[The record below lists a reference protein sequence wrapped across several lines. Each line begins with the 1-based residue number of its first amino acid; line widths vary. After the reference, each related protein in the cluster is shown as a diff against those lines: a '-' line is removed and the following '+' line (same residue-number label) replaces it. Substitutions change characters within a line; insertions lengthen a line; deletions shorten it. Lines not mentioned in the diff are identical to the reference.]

1 MRARRAHR
9 TARAHALRRACRASG
24 LLSGEGRRDASPPPR
39 RIRDEAPPAV
49 ALLPQAP
56 LLEHDVA
63 ALPRR
68 RAIDVRVQPI
78 RQVRR
83 MREAAQ
89 HDVRPD
95 PTRRASAPSGARSR
109 RVRRRSAARWTA
121 PDAGGA
127 VVPRVV
133 ETAFVDPPPHVFGA
147 SQHRV
152 GGWARLRVSER
163 GRGRQCAGRRASS
176 DECVQVASRPKR
188 GDALRRGPTHRYSAA
203 IASV

>member
-9 TARAHALRRACRASG
+9 TARAHALRRACRSSG

-56 LLEHDVA
+56 LL
-63 ALPRR
+63 
-68 RAIDVRVQPI
+68 
-78 RQVRR
+78 
-83 MREAAQ
+83 
-89 HDVRPD
+89 
-95 PTRRASAPSGARSR
+95 
-109 RVRRRSAARWTA
+109 
-121 PDAGGA
+121 
-127 VVPRVV
+127 
-133 ETAFVDPPPHVFGA
+133 
-147 SQHRV
+147 
-152 GGWARLRVSER
+152 ER